1 MSIKSSPDRILDIL
15 AAQFQ
20 ASTVNRRAVAASAT
34 SVAIAAADPE
44 RVGLSIY
51 NNSTTTLYVG
61 LGTVAASLSDFTV
74 AVPVGGFYEVPTG
87 WAGFAVQGIWAG
99 SPTGNAQITEVA

>member
-1 MSIKSSPDRILDIL
+1 MSIKSSPDRILDLL

-20 ASTVNRRAVAASAT
+20 ASTVSRRAVSASAT

-51 NNSTTTLYVG
+51 NNGSSTLYIG
-61 LGTVAASLSDFTV
+61 YGATAAALSDFST
-74 AVPVGGFYEVPTG
+74 AIPAGGFYEAPAG
-87 WAGFAVQGIWAG
+87 WALLAVQGIWAG
-99 SPTGNAQITEVA
+99 SPTGNAQITEVL

>member
-1 MSIKSSPDRILDIL
+1 MSIKSSPDRILDLL

-20 ASTVNRRAVAASAT
+20 ASTVSRRAVAASAT

-51 NNSTTTLYVG
+51 NNGNSTLYLG
-61 LGTVAASLSDFTV
+61 YGTVAATLSDFSV
-74 AVPVGGFYEVPTG
+74 AVPAGGFYEAPAG
-87 WAGFAVQGIWAG
+87 WASLAIQGIWAG
-99 SPTGNAQITEVA
+99 SPTGNVQITEVL